1 MIVKFTG
8 VEQDVYINTTYITS
22 VVAISKPDLVQ
33 NLGTN
38 VIETKDFWYVVIDFV
53 GGGSKS
59 ILVNDHEEA
68 IKKTKSLTG
77 LMDPAQLS
85 NSASAFREV

>member
-1 MIVKFTG
+1 MVVKFTG
-8 VEQDVYINTTYITS
+8 VQEDVYINSTYITS
-22 VVAISKPDLVQ
+22 VVAINKPDQVQ
-33 NLGTN
+33 NLETN
-38 VIETKDFWYVVIDFV
+38 IIETKDFWYVVIDFV

-68 IKKTKSLTG
+68 IKKTKSLAG

>member
-22 VVAISKPDLVQ
+22 VVAINKPDQVQ

-38 VIETKDFWYVVIDFV
+38 IIETKDFWYVVIDFV

-59 ILVNDHEEA
+59 ILVKDHEEA
-68 IKKTKSLTG
+68 IKKTKSLAG

-85 NSASAFREV
+85 NSASVFREV

>member
-8 VEQDVYINTTYITS
+8 VQEDVYINTTYITS
-22 VVAISKPDLVQ
+22 VVALNK
-33 NLGTN
+33 
-38 VIETKDFWYVVIDFV
+38 YVVVDFV

-59 ILVNDHEEA
+59 ICVKDNEEA
-68 IKKTKSLTG
+68 IKKTKSLAG

-85 NSASAFREV
+85 NSASGFREV

>member
-1 MIVKFTG
+1 MVVKFTG

-22 VVAISKPDLVQ
+22 VVAINKPDQVQ

-38 VIETKDFWYVVIDFV
+38 IIETKDFRYVVIDFV

-59 ILVNDHEEA
+59 ILVKDHEEA
-68 IKKTKSLTG
+68 IKKTKSLAG

-85 NSASAFREV
+85 NSASVFREV